1 MESAKSVC
9 ALLAGIYEPRMRVLD
24 VDTFEVGDARELE
37 FADNSFDV
45 VLCMNVIPNLPPPP
59 TSAISELLRVSSRY
73 VLIRSL
79 FADFTYLIRELLSE
93 NEEDSCLITADG
105 SVPEDR
111 YLYNNM
117 YSEEYLRSVIREID
131 SSTEV
136 GIESDESTVPID
148 NRTEHGAWG
157 TRTDAGL
164 QIAGQLVLDWRL
176 LSRDR

>member
-1 MESAKSVC
+1 
-9 ALLAGIYEPRMRVLD
+9 
-24 VDTFEVGDARELE
+24 
-37 FADNSFDV
+37 
-45 VLCMNVIPNLPPPP
+45 
-59 TSAISELLRVSSRY
+59 
-73 VLIRSL
+73 
-79 FADFTYLIRELLSE
+79 LSE